1 MEYRNIG
8 DARVSA
14 LGFGCMRFPLNAEG
28 GIDRERTIKMLDEAW
43 DAGVRYYDTA
53 YPYHGGESEL
63 VVGEWLRT
71 KPRGEAL
78 LATKLPLW
86 IAKTEEEFRNLFAE
100 QQKKL
105 GTDYFDFYLMHAV
118 NAERFE
124 TLKKMNAFAVLDEL
138 KAAGKIRRAGFSFH
152 DDYPVFEQVLAAYDW
167 DFCQLQINYMD
178 AETQAGLRGV
188 ALAKSKGVPVV
199 VMEPVKG
206 GSLADPP
213 EEVRAAFDRLHP
225 DWSPAS
231 WALRWVAG
239 LDNIA
244 VVLSGMSDEAQV
256 ADNLATFSSLAPLT
270 DEEKAAVDEAA
281 RLYRARTRVPCTACR
296 YCMPCPAGVDIP
308 GTFRVWNHGGIYN
321 DEAGARRQY
330 QNDIPAESHAD
341 HCVACGKCM
350 KVCPQHISIPDEL
363 KRAHAYLT
371 GV

>member
-14 LGFGCMRFPLNAEG
+14 LGFGCMRFPLNEAG
-28 GIDRERTIKMLDEAW
+28 GIDRARTIRMLDTAW

-71 KPRGEAL
+71 KPREEVL

-86 IAKTEEEFRNLFAE
+86 KAKTEADFRAIFAE
-100 QQKKL
+100 QQQKL

-124 TLKKMNAFAVLDEL
+124 TLKAMNAFAVIDEF

-152 DDYPVFEQVLAAYDW
+152 DEYSVFEQVLASYDW
-167 DFCQLQINYMD
+167 DFCQLQLNYMD
-178 AETQAGLRGV
+178 ADTQAGLRGV

-206 GSLADPP
+206 GSLANAP

-225 DWSPAS
+225 EWSSAS
-231 WALRWVAG
+231 WALRWAAG

-270 DEEKAAVDEAA
+270 AEEQEAVAEAA
-281 RLYRARTRVPCTACR
+281 RLYRARTRVPCTGCR

-308 GTFRVWNHGGIYN
+308 GVFRVWNHGGIYS
-321 DEAGARRQY
+321 DDAGARKSY
-330 QNDIPAESHAD
+330 ASDIPAEARAD
-341 HCVACGKCM
+341 HCIACGKCAR
-350 KVCPQHISIPDEL
+350 VCPQHICVPDEM
-363 KRAHAYLT
+363 KRVAAWAEE
-371 GV
+371 